1 MEFNTQISWATLY
14 DTILVLWKNIK
25 YFKIFDRRGSAWK
38 TNLNGTPTLVLQLK
52 AQISGTRYQKP
63 RNITKFLTIQKTPWK
78 LVVLNQFRSSRHKSV
93 GQNIFSCRKK
103 SRDITKLLNIYQAL
117 GNLIVKAFQYQFWLL
132 RHKPV
137 PPKRSWQ
144 CFDNPRKNFQF
155 ITRFS
160 HTRENWF
167 RWISFSRFKVHCLIM
182 RWFSWSPVFFV
193 DDKFLMNWWF

>member
-1 MEFNTQISWATLY
+1 MVLLHWFCSLRHKLVGQDIRNRE
-14 DTILVLWKNIK
+14 ILRSFWPSK
-25 YFKIFDRRGSAWK
+25 
-38 TNLNGTPTLVLQLK
+38 
-52 AQISGTRYQKP
+52 
-63 RNITKFLTIQKTPWK
+63 KTPWK

-182 RWFSWSPVFFV
+182 KRFSWSPVFFV